1 MGEQEQDFPMK
12 AGGETEK
19 TIHVGSME
27 DEIFHLI
34 HLPYYDQDAWNWES
48 QQPCPPG
55 CLATP
60 SF

>member
-1 MGEQEQDFPMK
+1 MK

-27 DEIFHLI
+27 DAIFHLI